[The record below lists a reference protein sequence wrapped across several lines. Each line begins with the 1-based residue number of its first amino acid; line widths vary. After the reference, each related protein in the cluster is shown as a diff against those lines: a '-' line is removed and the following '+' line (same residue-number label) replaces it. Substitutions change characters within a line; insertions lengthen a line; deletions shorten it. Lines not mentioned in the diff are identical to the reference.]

1 MKNSKMKIALLI
13 ICLIG
18 LILSVNSLILYN
30 INILYVTILIQVI
43 GLLLY
48 CSCLWYEWKK
58 VKNNLIRG
66 IKVIFILSCIGE
78 IRCSVKGE

>member
-30 INILYVTILIQVI
+30 INILYVTIPIQVI
-43 GLLLY
+43 GLLIY
-48 CSCLWYEWKK
+48 CGCLWYEWKNSK
-58 VKNNLIRG
+58 RY
-66 IKVIFILSCIGE
+66 
-78 IRCSVKGE
+78 